1 MTLSNYDFKSSY
13 NRIDDDIAEE
23 FYLPCMRSS
32 VKYDRISGFYGSTV
46 YIIAWKALK
55 EFVNNKGEMRII
67 CSPVLSDDDRKA
79 MEEGEQAKQDEI
91 LENNLKKELQDMLD
105 DENLKLPARLLA
117 CMIASGIIKLKI
129 CIVKNA
135 THPSIKS
142 MFHDKTG
149 IFYDADGNAVGF
161 RGSFNETFKGL
172 SNDGNIESTDVFQSW
187 DGGKEAI
194 RVSDAID
201 LFSRIWDG
209 DAGENVKVYDIPNAI
224 KEAIFQQASQSDLE
238 LLLDEIQTQISNEE
252 KWKPSLKGRTPR
264 KHQVAALDNWIAA
277 GRRGI
282 LKHATGSG
290 KTFTAICAIKDSLVR
305 GETII
310 VFVPSKELLYH
321 WRKEIKTSI
330 PDLDIF
336 FLLCGDGNNSWRN
349 LNELEKWTNKNNS
362 VYKIVIA
369 MMTTAASVDFI
380 SNVHGGEHLFII
392 ADEVHRL
399 GSRQRRNVFN
409 IVSGPRLGLSATP
422 ERFGDPEGTN
432 AIFEYF
438 GGIIQ
443 PEYSLEDAIKG
454 HVLTR
459 YFYHP
464 QQVYLSPSEQDE
476 WNLVSAEISKL
487 FARQATNDRTIT
499 DIMLNNPRI
508 SQLLIKRARILKNA
522 ENKVA
527 LAINIL
533 KQHFKVGQ
541 RWIIYCDN
549 QNQLKTIWKIAE
561 AEGFD
566 AFEYFSDMEGD
577 RDETLK
583 YFTRHGGVLISI
595 KCLDEG
601 VDIPST
607 THALILA
614 SSKNPREFIQRRG
627 RVLRLSPGKTFAHL
641 YDAITL
647 PNGKIEAFDK
657 SNNIVTGELSRA
669 IQFGTWAENPS
680 CITDLKLI
688 SIDYGINYMDYV
700 YGGTENDEHE

>member
-46 YIIAWKALK
+46 DIIAWKALK
-55 EFVNNKGEMRII
+55 EFINNQGEMRIV

-91 LENNLKKELQDMLD
+91 LEESLKKELQDMLD

-129 CIVKNA
+129 CIIKDII
-135 THPSIKS
+135 HPSIRS
-142 MFHDKTG
+142 MLHDKTG

-161 RGSFNETFKGL
+161 RGSFNETYKGL

-209 DAGENVKVYDIPNAI
+209 EAGENVKVYDIPNAI
-224 KEAIFQQASQSDLE
+224 KEAIFQQASQSDFE

-252 KWKPSLKGRTPR
+252 KWKPGLKGRTPR
-264 KHQVAALDNWIAA
+264 KHQIVALDHWIAA

-290 KTFTAICAIKDSLVR
+290 KTFTAICAIRDSLVR

-321 WRKEIKTSI
+321 WKKEIKTSI

-336 FLLCGDGNNSWRN
+336 FLLCGDNNNSWRN
-349 LNELEKWTNKNNS
+349 LNELDKWTNKNNR

-380 SNVHGGEHLFII
+380 SNVHGGEHLFVI

-409 IVSGPRLGLSATP
+409 IISGPRLGLSATP
-422 ERFGDPEGTN
+422 ERYGDPEGTN

-438 GGIIQ
+438 GDIIQ
-443 PEYSLEDAIKG
+443 PEYSLEDAIKD

-464 QQVYLSPSEQDE
+464 QQVYLSPPEQDE
-476 WNLVSAEISKL
+476 WNSVSAEISKL
-487 FARQATNDRTIT
+487 FARQATNDKSMT
-499 DIMLNNPRI
+499 DIMLSNPHI

-522 ENKVA
+522 ENKVT

-549 QNQLKTIWKIAE
+549 QNQLKTIRKIAE

-566 AFEYFSDMEGD
+566 AFEYFSEMEGD

-583 YFTRHGGVLISI
+583 YFLRHGGVLISI

-601 VDIPST
+601 VDVPST

-627 RVLRLSPGKTFAHL
+627 RVLRQSPGKTFAHL

-647 PNGKIEAFDK
+647 PNGKIEEFDK

-669 IQFGTWAENPS
+669 IQFGAWAENPS

-688 SIDYGINYMDYV
+688 AIDYGINYMDYV
-700 YGGTENDEHE
+700 YGGIENDEHE